1 MLEYA
6 EDAYKR
12 QPEISEADK
21 SHKSNES
28 KSTANTKF
36 KQFLLGICGII
47 FIPVHFFCRG
57 IVSLWKLIVIDILSK
72 LLSDTIMLFIS
83 FYSPFI
89 YRLNN
94 LINMLILG
102 PVKFVTYCCLLPLGV
117 FKWLFDGVISFINLV
132 RTFNQKCVLVSD
144 KCQDVYHKKEAVK
157 PCTFYVAIWNYAFGL
172 CTIHTKNELEARSR
186 LELELE
192 DTLISQNQSYESHE
206 YYLKKQRPMCDEN
219 SLFGTSIWF

>member
-21 SHKSNES
+21 SHKSNEP

-57 IVSLWKLIVIDILSK
+57 IVSLWKLIVSDIFLK

-83 FYSPFI
+83 KYSPFI
-89 YRLNN
+89 YRLND
-94 LINMLILG
+94 LISTLILG
-102 PVKFVTYCCLLPLGV
+102 SVKLVTYCCLLPLGV

-132 RTFNQKCVLVSD
+132 RTFNQKRVLVSD
-144 KCQDVYHKKEAVK
+144 KRQDVYHKKEAAK
-157 PCTFYVAIWNYAFGL
+157 PDTFSGGICGYVFGVY
-172 CTIHTKNELEARSR
+172 TIHTKDELEDRSR
-186 LELELE
+186 LELE
-192 DTLISQNQSYESHE
+192 DTLISQSQPYKQRE
-206 YYLKKQRPMCDEN
+206 YYLKKQRPMCDTN
-219 SLFGTSIWF
+219 GWFGTSIWF